1 MVPVVDSNQIPL
13 MPCSEKRARK
23 MIESKKATFFWKK
36 GVFCIRL
43 NKEPSSRK
51 YQPIVIGID
60 PGSKKEGFTVKS
72 KAHTFLNINA
82 DAVTWVKDAV
92 ETRGNMRKSRRCRKT
107 PCRKGKNNRNGNNVL
122 APSTRARWRWKL
134 RLCNWLT
141 KMYPITNYVV
151 EDIKAKGSVKGS
163 FSILEVGKNL
173 FYSELRKLGTLD
185 LKQGWETKALRD
197 SLGLYK
203 TKAKLVDVF
212 EAHCVDSWVLA
223 NNIVGGHIKPENTKL
238 LCISP
243 IRLHRRQL
251 HALQPSKGGVRKSY
265 GSTRSMGFRRGSL
278 IIHPKYGI
286 SYIGGTMGNRVSLH
300 SIINGKRVYQN
311 AKPSEVVFK
320 TYNIWRCYV
329 I

>member
-1 MVPVVDSNQIPL
+1 MVPVVDSNKIPL

-36 GVFCIRL
+36 GMFCIRL
-43 NKEPSSRK
+43 NKEPSSRNF
-51 YQPIVIGID
+51 QSIAVGID

-82 DAVTWVKDAV
+82 DAVAWVKKAV
-92 ETRGNMRKSRRCRKT
+92 ETRRNMRRTRRSRKT
-107 PCRKGKNNRNGNNVL
+107 PCRKNKHNRKKNNAL
-122 APSTRARWRWKL
+122 APSTRARWEWKL
-134 RLCNWLT
+134 RICNWLT

-151 EDIKAKGSVKGS
+151 EDIKAKSTQAS
-163 FSILEVGKNL
+163 FSILEAGKNW
-173 FYSELRKLGTLD
+173 FYSELRKLESLE
-185 LKQGWETKALRD
+185 LKQGWETKSLRD

-203 TKAKLVDVF
+203 TKAKLAEIF

-223 NNIVGGHIKPENTKL
+223 NDIVGGHSKPDNTKL

-251 HALQPSKGGVRKSY
+251 HVFQPSKGGIRKSY
-265 GSTRSMGFRRGSL
+265 GSTRSMGFRRGS
-278 IIHPKYGI
+278 IVTHFKYGI
-286 SYIGGTMGNRVSLH
+286 SYIGGTMRDRVSLH
-300 SIINGKRVYQN
+300 SIINGKRLCQK
-311 AKPSEVVFK
+311 AKPSEIIFK
-320 TYNIWRCYV
+320 TYNTWKCYV

>member
-1 MVPVVDSNQIPL
+1 MVPVVDNNQIPL

-36 GVFCIRL
+36 GMFCIRL

-51 YQPIVIGID
+51 FLPIVVGID
-60 PGSKKEGFTVKS
+60 TGSKKEGFTVKS

-82 DAVTWVKDAV
+82 DAVAWVKDAV
-92 ETRGNMRKSRRCRKT
+92 ETRRNMRKSRRFRKT
-107 PCRKGKNNRNGNNVL
+107 PYRKNKYNHKKNNKL
-122 APSTRARWRWKL
+122 APSIQARWGWKL

-141 KMYPITNYVV
+141 KMYPITNYIV
-151 EDIKAKGSVKGS
+151 EDIKAKTSQAS
-163 FSILEVGKNL
+163 FSILETGKNW
-173 FYSELRKLGTLD
+173 FYSEIRKLGTLD
-185 LKQGWETKALRD
+185 LRQGWETKELRD

-223 NNIVGGHIKPENTKL
+223 NDIVGGHIKPENTKL

-251 HALQPSKGGVRKSY
+251 HVFQPSKGGIRKLY

-278 IIHPKYGI
+278 IDHSKYGI
-286 SYIGGTMGNRVSLH
+286 SYIGGTMGGMVSLH
-300 SIINGKRVYQN
+300 SIINGKRLCQKV
-311 AKPSEVVFK
+311 KTSDIIFK
-320 TYNIWRCYV
+320 TYNVWKCCV
-329 I
+329 V